1 LTAAAVQRVRV
12 RARGTVQGVG
22 FRPFVHRRAREL
34 GLAGWVGNDG
44 EGVLL
49 EAEGL
54 ADAIA
59 ALVRDVRVGPSL
71 AVVEAVEVEVIEP
84 VGRSGFTIATTRHGG
99 GADVRVSTDV
109 GPCEACLAELA
120 DPADRRFRY
129 PFLNCTDCGP
139 RYTIVRAVPYDREAT
154 TMRPFVMCARCQA
167 EYQDPADRRFHAQP
181 NACPTCGPRLTWGSG
196 AHTAGGPPALEAA
209 ASCLRSGGIVAVKGV
224 GGYHLACDAGS
235 ESAVT
240 RLRRRKRRDDKPFAV
255 MVADLS
261 AAQQLC
267 ELGATAL
274 AALASSRRPIVLAP
288 RRADAPVTAGVAPRV
303 AELGVMLPSSPLHV
317 LLLGAVGR
325 PLVMTSGNSSSE
337 PMAHEDAEA
346 RERLGPLV
354 DGMLSHDRQISVR
367 TDDSV
372 LQVCSEGRVRMIRR
386 ARGWVPQPLQL
397 PLPAAHP
404 VLAVGAQLKSTV
416 ALARGASVVVSQHL
430 GDLDDWATYQAFTAA
445 VEHLTRLSGVTPA
458 VVAHDLHPD
467 YRSTA
472 WARSSGLTLDA
483 VQHHHAHVAACLVEH
498 GLTSRVLGVA
508 FDGVGLGS
516 DGTLWGGE
524 FLLADLAA
532 SERMGQLAPVALP
545 GGDAAVREPWRVA
558 LAWLHRALGPD
569 VAATHGP
576 RLDGRWAAV
585 LSIVASGRAPETSS
599 AGRLFDAVAALL
611 GVRTRV
617 TYEGQAAV
625 ELEALARRADLRTAP
640 SYSFSVDGARLDPA
654 PMLRQLLADRDR
666 GMPVERLAAGFH
678 LGLADSS
685 AQLAAR
691 LASECGVDTVALT
704 GGVFQNTLLSDALAT
719 ALRRAGLRVL
729 VHEQLPP
736 NDGAISIGQAAVAA
750 ARLAAP
756 QRQENECSA
765 DPAPGVSPAALE

>member
-1 LTAAAVQRVRV
+1 MTEGAVHRVRV
-12 RARGTVQGVG
+12 RVRGTVQGVG

-34 GLAGWVGNDG
+34 GLAGWVANDG
-44 EGVLL
+44 HGVLL

-54 ADAIA
+54 AAALA
-59 ALVRDVRVGPSL
+59 ALVRDVRIGPAL
-71 AVVEAVEVEVIEP
+71 AVVEAVEVEAVEP
-84 VGRSGFTIATTRHGG
+84 AGTCGFTIATTRHGAG
-99 GADVRVSTDV
+99 TDVRVSADV
-109 GPCEACLAELA
+109 APCAACLVELA
-120 DPADRRFRY
+120 DPADRRFGY

-139 RYTIVRAVPYDREAT
+139 RYTIVRAVPYDRAST
-154 TMRPFVMCARCQA
+154 TMCEFAMCPRCRA
-167 EYQDPADRRFHAQP
+167 EYDDPSDRRFHAQP
-181 NACPTCGPRLTWGSG
+181 NACPMCGPALTWSG
-196 AHTAGGPPALEAA
+196 GAQSAAGADALAA
-209 ASCLRSGGIVAVKGV
+209 AIACLRGGGVVAVKGV
-224 GGYHLACDAGS
+224 GGYHLACDAGN
-235 ESAVT
+235 EHPVT
-240 RLRRRKRRDDKPFAV
+240 TLRRRKRRDDKPFAV

-267 ELGATAL
+267 ELGAAAL

-288 RRADAPVTAGVAPRV
+288 RRTDAPVAAGVAPRV

-337 PMAHEDAEA
+337 PMAYDDAEA
-346 RERLGPLV
+346 RDRLGPLV
-354 DGMLSHDRQISVR
+354 DGILSHDRQIHVR

-372 LQVCSEGRVRMIRR
+372 LQARSEGRPRLVRR

-397 PLPAAHP
+397 PLPAARP

-416 ALARGASVVVSQHL
+416 ALARGGSVVVSQHL

-472 WARSSGLTLDA
+472 WARASGLALHA

-498 GLTSRVLGVA
+498 GVTSQVLGLA

-532 SERMGQLAPVALP
+532 SERVGQLAPVALP

-569 VAATHGP
+569 VAAAHGP

-585 LSIVASGRAPETSS
+585 LSIVAAGRAPETSS
-599 AGRLFDAVAALL
+599 AGRLFDAVAALI

-617 TYEGQAAV
+617 TYEGQAAI
-625 ELEALARRADLRTAP
+625 ELEALARRADLRWAP

-654 PMLRQLLADRDR
+654 PMLGQLLADRDR
-666 GMPVERLAAGFH
+666 GVPVERLAAGFH
-678 LGLADSS
+678 RGLADSS
-685 AQLAAR
+685 AQLAVR
-691 LASECGVDTVALT
+691 LASECGVDTVALS
-704 GGVFQNTLLSDALAT
+704 GGVFQNALLSDALAT

-736 NDGAISIGQAAVAA
+736 NDGAISVGQAAVAA
-750 ARLAAP
+750 ARLGAVEAG
-756 QRQENECSA
+756 E
-765 DPAPGVSPAALE
+765 GVLD